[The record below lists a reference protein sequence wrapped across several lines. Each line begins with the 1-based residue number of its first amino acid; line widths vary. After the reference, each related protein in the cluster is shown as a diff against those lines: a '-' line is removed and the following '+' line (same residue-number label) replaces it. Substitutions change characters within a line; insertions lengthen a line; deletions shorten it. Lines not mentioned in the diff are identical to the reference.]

1 MRAVLRISSGV
12 RRRDLRVEDLRGEA
26 RDAYRIWHDFV
37 GLSEASA
44 LDLVRADGLVEESG
58 VDGSGVHGSG
68 VDGLAGPLG
77 NIFGLSEA
85 AARVASRGRGSV
97 SETAGRSSAAPQPG
111 DALRLVGKVE
121 ELAAS
126 LCRRGVSEEKALRE
140 AAFALFEAAPDSSR
154 IGLLRLRTAGGHD
167 CGVVRVRPL
176 AARATLLA
184 RWAGRPTASGN
195 RGVKVPDL
203 GKNRRSSVGIRGY

>member
-1 MRAVLRISSGV
+1 
-12 RRRDLRVEDLRGEA
+12 
-26 RDAYRIWHDFV
+26 
-37 GLSEASA
+37 
-44 LDLVRADGLVEESG
+44 VRADGLVEESG

-140 AAFALFEAAPDSSR
+140 AAFAVFEATRDESIQDWVARVMGRRWP
-154 IGLLRLRTAGGHD
+154 RL
-167 CGVVRVRPL
+167 
-176 AARATLLA
+176 
-184 RWAGRPTASGN
+184 WGRPGSTIGGKGNSSGPMGGTAHG
-195 RGVKVPDL
+195 
-203 GKNRRSSVGIRGY
+203 

>member
-97 SETAGRSSAAPQPG
+97 SEVAVRSSAGPEPG
-111 DALRLVGKVE
+111 DAWKLVAKIE
-121 ELAAS
+121 EFAS
-126 LCRRGVSEEKALRE
+126 DLCRRGVPEEKALRE
-140 AAFALFEAAPDSSR
+140 AAFALFEAAPDSLQDWVAAVADRRWPRLWGRSR
-154 IGLLRLRTAGGHD
+154 STSGSKDTFSGRTSGT
-167 CGVVRVRPL
+167 VRR
-176 AARATLLA
+176 
-184 RWAGRPTASGN
+184 
-195 RGVKVPDL
+195 
-203 GKNRRSSVGIRGY
+203 

>member
-1 MRAVLRISSGV
+1 VI
-12 RRRDLRVEDLRGEA
+12 LRVEDLRGEA
-26 RDAYRIWHDFV
+26 RDAYRIWHDFF

-97 SETAGRSSAAPQPG
+97 SEVAVRSSAGPEPG
-111 DALRLVGKVE
+111 DAWKLVAKIE
-121 ELAAS
+121 EFAS
-126 LCRRGVSEEKALRE
+126 DLCRRGVPEEKALRE
-140 AAFALFEAAPDSSR
+140 AAFALFEAAPDSLQDWVAAVADRRWPRLWGRSR
-154 IGLLRLRTAGGHD
+154 STSGSKDTFSGRTSGT
-167 CGVVRVRPL
+167 VRR
-176 AARATLLA
+176 
-184 RWAGRPTASGN
+184 
-195 RGVKVPDL
+195 
-203 GKNRRSSVGIRGY
+203 